1 MKYPLMRNNIQP
13 VDLEPVITL
22 LQEKDPKLTAGPNVK
37 EFEKLWSDWLDVKYS
52 VFVNSGS
59 SANLLALA
67 WLKKEFPDGGRI
79 VIPPFTWSSDVSS
92 VIWMG
97 FQIEFVDIKLNTLAI
112 DEDNL
117 EQVINT
123 HDDIRAVF
131 LTHAQGIN
139 GLTPKIIE
147 ICESNDI
154 HIIEDVCESHGVK
167 LASGKKA
174 GSHGIISCFSF
185 YYAHHMSTIEG
196 GMLCT
201 NDPSVYQY
209 LRMIRS
215 HGMLR
220 ESTDSQIK
228 DQFTYNYPDLNPLFI
243 FTHPG
248 FNVRNNE
255 IGALIGISQLRRLD
269 DMIKKRADNFFYFLS
284 KMPHWVFTD
293 FYLEGQSNY
302 AFNLILKEPNPAL
315 MRRLEDAFG
324 SEQIE
329 YRRGSAGGGNQL
341 RQPYVRSLPQ
351 FSTVDPSI
359 AAPVT
364 DHIHFFGM
372 YLGNYPELQKAD
384 IDYICNVINSI

>member
-1 MKYPLMRNNIQP
+1 MKYPLMRNNIQA
-13 VDLEPVITL
+13 VDLEPVISL

-37 EFEKLWSDWLDVKYS
+37 KFETLWSDWLDVKYS

-67 WLKKEFPDGGRI
+67 WLKKEFPEGGRI

-92 VIWMG
+92 AIWMG
-97 FQIEFVDIKLNTLAI
+97 FHIEFVDIRLNTLAI
-112 DEDNL
+112 DENKL
-117 EQVINT
+117 EQVINS

-139 GLTPKIIE
+139 GLTPKMIE
-147 ICESNDI
+147 ICESHNI
-154 HIIEDVCESHGVK
+154 HIIEDVCESHGVT

-220 ESTDSQIK
+220 ESTDSEIK
-228 DQFTYNYPDLNPLFI
+228 NQFTNNYPDLNPLFI

-269 DMIKKRADNFFYFLS
+269 DMIKKRADNFSYFLS
-284 KMPHWVFTD
+284 KMPQWVFTD
-293 FYLEGQSNY
+293 FSLEGQSNY
-302 AFNLILKEPNPAL
+302 AFNLILKESNPAL
-315 MRRLEDAFG
+315 MQRVEDTFVT
-324 SEQIE
+324 EQIE

-359 AAPVT
+359 AAPVA
-364 DHIHFFGM
+364 DHIHFYGM
-372 YLGNYPELQKAD
+372 YLGNYPELQKND